1 MSTVAIIVRREAVSA
16 EVVPTRAMTPDAGDG
31 RQSSK
36 GGGAG
41 YPPVSAS
48 RDASGCTCAR

>member
-1 MSTVAIIVRREAVSA
+1 MSTKYPSAPMSTVAIIVRREAVST

-41 YPPVSAS
+41 
-48 RDASGCTCAR
+48 